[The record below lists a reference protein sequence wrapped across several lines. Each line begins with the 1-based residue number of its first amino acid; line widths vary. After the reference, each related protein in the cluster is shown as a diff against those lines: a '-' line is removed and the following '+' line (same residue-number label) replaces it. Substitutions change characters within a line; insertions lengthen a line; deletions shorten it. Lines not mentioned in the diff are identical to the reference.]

1 MHPILAKYT
10 RLTVYLLAW
19 VPIAGMLVYLLGLSG
34 HLTYGE
40 AAAIVIPLA
49 GFDAFICL
57 SPWYLCRTLP
67 PRASGAFKLL
77 FNLLGAAL
85 ASGLLLVI
93 AGKGLALV
101 LVRWW
106 PRIDTH
112 FSHPHL
118 LPLVFSVGVLM
129 YLLAIALHYVLLSVE
144 ESQQAATRES
154 EALVLAR
161 EAELRALRAQINPH
175 FLFNSLNSISALTT
189 VDPSRAREM
198 CILLSDF
205 LRKTLSA
212 GDQDTI
218 TLADEVALIRTY
230 LAVEQIRFGARL
242 AFDIDVDETC
252 NRCLLPPLLLQPL
265 IENAIKHGV
274 SGLTEGGV
282 IGVRARA
289 NERFL
294 RLTVENNFD
303 TGYRA
308 LRRSGIGLA
317 NVRSRLEARYDGDA
331 RMDAGPQGDRYRV
344 EIVMPV
350 NLAAAP
356 AVQPQ
361 TQPARA
367 ERA

>member
-1 MHPILAKYT
+1 MHPILAKYS
-10 RLTVYLLAW
+10 RLAVYLLGW
-19 VPIAGMLVYLLGLSG
+19 VPIAGMLVYLLGISG
-34 HLTYGE
+34 HLTWGE
-40 AAAIVIPLA
+40 AAAIVIPLV
-49 GFDAFICL
+49 GFDSFICL

-67 PRASGAFKLL
+67 PRASGALKLL
-77 FNLLGAAL
+77 LNLLGAAL
-85 ASGLLLVI
+85 ASGLLLVV
-93 AGKGLALV
+93 AGKGIALG
-101 LVRWW
+101 LTRWW
-106 PRIDTH
+106 PLLDAR
-112 FSHPHL
+112 FSPL
-118 LPLVFSVGVLM
+118 LPLVFSIGALV

-144 ESQQAATRES
+144 ESQQLATRES
-154 EALVLAR
+154 EAIVLAR

-189 VDPSRAREM
+189 VDPARARDM

-212 GDQDTI
+212 GNQDTI
-218 TLADEVALIRTY
+218 SLADEVALIRTY
-230 LAVEQIRFGARL
+230 LGVEKIRFGARL
-242 AFDIDVDETC
+242 SFDIDVEESC
-252 NRCLLPPLLLQPL
+252 GRCLLPPLLLQPL
-265 IENAIKHGV
+265 IENAIKHGI

-331 RMDAGPQGDRYRV
+331 RMDAGAQGDRYRV

-350 NLAAAP
+350 NVAAAAQAQARP
-356 AVQPQ
+356 AKV
-361 TQPARA
+361 
-367 ERA
+367 E

>member
-1 MHPILAKYT
+1 MHPILAKST

-34 HLTYGE
+34 HLSWGE
-40 AAAIVIPLA
+40 SAALMIPLTV
-49 GFDAFICL
+49 FDAFICL

-67 PRASGAFKLL
+67 PRAAGAFKLL
-77 FNLLGAAL
+77 VNLLGAAL
-85 ASGLLLVI
+85 VSGLLLVV
-93 AGKGLALV
+93 AGKVLAAGLS
-101 LVRWW
+101 RWW
-106 PRIDTH
+106 PRLNDH

-118 LPLVFSVGVLM
+118 LPVVFSIAVVM

-144 ESQQAATRES
+144 ESQAAATRES

-189 VDPSRAREM
+189 VDPSRARDM

-212 GDQDTI
+212 GNQDTI
-218 TLADEVALIRTY
+218 PLGEEIALIKTY
-230 LAVEQIRFGARL
+230 LGVEQIRFGARL
-242 AFDIDVDETC
+242 TFSIDVEEAC

-265 IENAIKHGV
+265 IENAIKHGI
-274 SGLTEGGV
+274 SGLTEGGM
-282 IGVRARA
+282 IGVRARS

-303 TGYRA
+303 PGYRA

-331 RMDAGPQGDRYRV
+331 RMDSGAQADQFRV

-350 NLAAAP
+350 NIAAAP
-356 AVQPQ
+356 HHQA
-361 TQPARA
+361 QPASVEQA
-367 ERA
+367 

>member
-19 VPIAGMLVYLLGLSG
+19 VPIAGMLVYTLVMAG
-34 HLTYGE
+34 HLTWGE
-40 AAAIVIPLA
+40 ASAIVIPLV
-49 GFDAFICL
+49 GFDSFICL

-67 PRASGAFKLL
+67 PRASGALKLL
-77 FNLLGAAL
+77 LNLLGAAL
-85 ASGLLLVI
+85 ASGLLLVV
-93 AGKGLALV
+93 AGKGIALG
-101 LVRWW
+101 LTRWW
-106 PRIDTH
+106 PLLDIR
-112 FSHPHL
+112 FSHL
-118 LPLVFSVGVLM
+118 LPLVFSVGLVM

-154 EALVLAR
+154 EALILAR

-189 VDPSRAREM
+189 VDPARARDM

-212 GDQDTI
+212 GNQDTI
-218 TLADEVALIRTY
+218 SLAEEIALIRTY
-230 LAVEQIRFGARL
+230 LAVEQIRFGKRL
-242 AFDIDVDETC
+242 AFQIDVEENC
-252 NRCLLPPLLLQPL
+252 ERCLLPPLLLQPL
-265 IENAIKHGV
+265 IENAIKHGI
-274 SGLTEGGV
+274 SGLTEEGL
-282 IGVRARA
+282 IEVRARA

-303 TGYRA
+303 TGYQA

-331 RMDAGPQGDRYRV
+331 RMDAGAQGDRYRV

-350 NLAAAP
+350 NVSSSQSQGEAAKL
-356 AVQPQ
+356 
-361 TQPARA
+361 

>member
-1 MHPILAKYT
+1 MHPILAKYS

-19 VPIAGMLVYLLGLSG
+19 VPVAGMLIYLAGLSG
-34 HLTYGE
+34 HLTWGE
-40 AAAIVIPLA
+40 AAAMVIPLT

-57 SPWYLCRTLP
+57 SPWYLCKTLP
-67 PRASGAFKLL
+67 PHASGAFKLL
-77 FNLLGAAL
+77 LNLLGAAL
-85 ASGLLLVI
+85 ASGLLLVV
-93 AGKGLALV
+93 AGKGIALGMA
-101 LVRWW
+101 RWW
-106 PRIDTH
+106 PRLDAH
-112 FSHPHL
+112 FSHL
-118 LPLVFSVGVLM
+118 LPLAFSVGVLM
-129 YLLAIALHYVLLSVE
+129 YLLAIALHYVMLSVE

-175 FLFNSLNSISALTT
+175 FLFNSLNSISALTS
-189 VDPSRAREM
+189 VDPARAREM

-218 TLADEVALIRTY
+218 PLAEEVALIRTY
-230 LAVEQIRFGARL
+230 LGVEKIRFGARL
-242 AFDIDVDETC
+242 AYDIDIEEVC

-265 IENAIKHGV
+265 IENAIKHGI

-282 IGVRARA
+282 ITVRARA
-289 NERFL
+289 NDRFL

-308 LRRSGIGLA
+308 LRRSGIGLT
-317 NVRSRLEARYDGDA
+317 NVRSRLQARYDGDA
-331 RMDAGPQGDRYRV
+331 RMDAGAQGDRFRV

-350 NLAAAP
+350 NLAAAAQAP
-356 AVQPQ
+356 A
-361 TQPARA
+361 QPAKV

>member
-10 RLTVYLLAW
+10 RLAGYLLAW
-19 VPIAGMLVYLLGLSG
+19 VPIAAMLVYLLGLSG
-34 HLTYGE
+34 HLTFGE
-40 AAAIVIPLA
+40 AAAIVIPLT

-77 FNLLGAAL
+77 FNLVGAAF
-85 ASGLLLVI
+85 ASGLLLVV
-93 AGKGLALV
+93 AGKGIALG
-101 LVRWW
+101 LTHWW
-106 PRIDTH
+106 PLLNEH
-112 FSHPHL
+112 YSHPHL
-118 LPLVFSVGVLM
+118 LPVVFSVGVLM

-189 VDPSRAREM
+189 VDPARARDM

-218 TLADEVALIRTY
+218 PLAEEIALIRTY
-230 LAVEQIRFGARL
+230 LGVEKIRFGARL
-242 AFDIDVDETC
+242 SFEIDVEENC
-252 NRCLLPPLLLQPL
+252 ERCLLPPLLLQPL
-265 IENAIKHGV
+265 IENAIKHGI

-331 RMDAGPQGDRYRV
+331 RMDAGAQEDRYRV

-350 NLAAAP
+350 NVAAAQ
-356 AVQPQ
+356 AQA
-361 TQPARA
+361 QPAKV

>member
-1 MHPILAKYT
+1 MHPILAKYS

-19 VPIAGMLVYLLGLSG
+19 VPVAALLVYLLGMSG
-34 HLTYGE
+34 HLTWGE
-40 AAAIVIPLA
+40 ACAIVIPLV

-67 PRASGAFKLL
+67 PRASGALKLGL
-77 FNLLGAAL
+77 NVLGAAL
-85 ASGLLLVI
+85 ASGLLLVV
-93 AGKGLALV
+93 AGKGIALS
-101 LVRWW
+101 LTRWW
-106 PRIDTH
+106 PHVDVR
-112 FSHPHL
+112 FSSL
-118 LPLVFSVGVLM
+118 LPLVFAVGTLM
-129 YLLAIALHYVLLSVE
+129 YLLATALHYVLLSVE
-144 ESQQAATRES
+144 ESQQAATREN

-189 VDPSRAREM
+189 VDAARARDM

-218 TLADEVALIRTY
+218 PLAEEVALIRTY

-242 AFDIDVDETC
+242 SFDIDVEESC

-265 IENAIKHGV
+265 IENAIKHGI

-331 RMDAGPQGDRYRV
+331 RMDAGAQDDRYRV

-350 NLAAAP
+350 SVAAA
-356 AVQPQ
+356 VQAQ
-361 TQPARA
+361 VHA
-367 ERA
+367 

>member
-1 MHPILAKYT
+1 MHPILAKYS

-19 VPIAGMLVYLLGLSG
+19 VPIAALLTYLLGVSG
-34 HLTYGE
+34 HLSYAE
-40 AAAIVIPLA
+40 ATALVIPLA

-77 FNLLGAAL
+77 LNLLGAAL
-85 ASGLLLVI
+85 VSGLLLVV
-93 AGKGLALV
+93 AGKGLALA
-101 LVRWW
+101 LSHWW
-106 PRIDTH
+106 PHLSDH
-112 FSHPHL
+112 FAHPHL
-118 LPLVFSVGVLM
+118 LPVVFSVGVMM
-129 YLLAIALHYVLLSVE
+129 YMLAIALHYVLLSVE
-144 ESQQAATRES
+144 ESQAAATRES
-154 EALVLAR
+154 EALMLAR

-175 FLFNSLNSISALTT
+175 FLFNSLNSISALTS
-189 VDPSRAREM
+189 VDASRARDM

-212 GDQDTI
+212 GNQDTI
-218 TLADEVALIRTY
+218 PLAEEIALIQTY
-230 LAVEQIRFGARL
+230 LGVEQIRFGARL
-242 AFDIDVDETC
+242 SFTIDVDEAC

-265 IENAIKHGV
+265 IENAIKHGI
-274 SGLTEGGV
+274 SGLTDSGI

-303 TGYRA
+303 PGYRA

-331 RMDAGPQGDRYRV
+331 RMDSGAQGDQFRV

-350 NLAAAP
+350 VMAESGQA
-356 AVQPQ
+356 Q
-361 TQPARA
+361 TQPAGVESA
-367 ERA
+367 